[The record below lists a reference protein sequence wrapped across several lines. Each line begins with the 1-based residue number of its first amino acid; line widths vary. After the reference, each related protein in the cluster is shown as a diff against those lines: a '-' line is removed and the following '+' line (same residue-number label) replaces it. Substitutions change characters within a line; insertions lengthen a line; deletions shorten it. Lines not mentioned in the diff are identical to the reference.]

1 MVPLSPTTTHSEVT
15 GHETLLPPNSASD
28 QVAPPSVVSTAP
40 VPMAP
45 SPTATHVVVDG
56 QEIEFKVPAF
66 VGMASA
72 VHVVPPFAVATT
84 ADELPVAPTAVHV
97 VVEGHEI
104 PESVS
109 TCEGIVSGVHVA
121 PPFVV
126 PMATATPPTGAV
138 VPTAVQSTAEGQE
151 TPSRDTPE
159 GALSATQ
166 LAPLSA
172 VASTK
177 PALTPVVPTTT
188 QFVVVGHEIPLMLP
202 GVGVKFLSTC
212 HDPGAPA
219 AAACDA
225 PRTAGPTTR
234 HYSDQPG
241 QHCHSEQR
249 RCGAAQTT
257 WHIRPPLRAVDLQA
271 IPHYDPPPWQRGSE
285 RGASASCALPKD
297 AEWYIGPD
305 LAALFFGVRSPGRE
319 ERPPGVPIFAR
330 RLLRVELHGYH
341 PREWVIPRVISPSQ
355 RYGFELVRAAMDRGA
370 VIVVAR
376 CMRHWHAAVPDLGN
390 MRTRSGWHLREVAI

>member
-1 MVPLSPTTTHSEVT
+1 
-15 GHETLLPPNSASD
+15 
-28 QVAPPSVVSTAP
+28 
-40 VPMAP
+40 MAP

-56 QEIEFKVPAF
+56 QEIEFNVPAF

-121 PPFVV
+121 PPLVV
-126 PMATATPPTGAV
+126 PMATATPPTDAV
-138 VPTAVQSTAEGQE
+138 VPTAVQSSAEGQK

-166 LAPLSA
+166 LPPPSA

-188 QFVVVGHEIPLMLP
+188 QFVVVGHEIPFMFP

-212 HDPGAPA
+212 HDPGALA

-225 PRTAGPTTR
+225 PGTAGPTTR
-234 HYSDQPG
+234 HTPINPANTARANSDAATL
-241 QHCHSEQR
+241 R
-249 RCGAAQTT
+249 RLRGN
-257 WHIRPPLRAVDLQA
+257 IRPPLRAVDLRA
-271 IPHYDPPPWQRGSE
+271 IPHYDPPPSQRGSE
-285 RGASASCALPKD
+285 RGAPAICAPPKTRNGTSIPIWPRCFLGSLGGESG
-297 AEWYIGPD
+297 APGIPSSPD
-305 LAALFFGVRSPGRE
+305 
-319 ERPPGVPIFAR
+319 
-330 RLLRVELHGYH
+330 
-341 PREWVIPRVISPSQ
+341 Q
-355 RYGFELVRAAMDRGA
+355 KRA
-370 VIVVAR
+370 
-376 CMRHWHAAVPDLGN
+376 
-390 MRTRSGWHLREVAI
+390 